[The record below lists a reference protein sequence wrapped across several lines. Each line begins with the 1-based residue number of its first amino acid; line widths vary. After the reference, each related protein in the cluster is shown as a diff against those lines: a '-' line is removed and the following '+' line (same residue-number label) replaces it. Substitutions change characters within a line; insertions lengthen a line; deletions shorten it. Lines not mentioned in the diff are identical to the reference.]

1 MRGKIS
7 NEANKANAEAEL
19 ATASFIFTLINVI
32 LAVGT
37 AIVLKRLELEGYD
50 R

>member
-7 NEANKANAEAEL
+7 NKPIKQAETEL

-32 LAVGT
+32 LAIGT
-37 AIVLKRLELEGYD
+37 AIVLKRLEL
-50 R
+50 RRL